1 MKLEH
6 YPVEKLKKEIK
17 EIIGKHIDLN
27 QYQIFFFGSRVTG
40 RGSER
45 SDIDIGIEGVREV
58 PAIAFMDIK
67 EELEQ
72 LPILY
77 KIDVVDFKNLSGE
90 FYKVAKE
97 KIEPIL

>member
-97 KIEPIL
+97 KLEPIL

>member
-45 SDIDIGIEGVREV
+45 SDIDIGIEVVREV